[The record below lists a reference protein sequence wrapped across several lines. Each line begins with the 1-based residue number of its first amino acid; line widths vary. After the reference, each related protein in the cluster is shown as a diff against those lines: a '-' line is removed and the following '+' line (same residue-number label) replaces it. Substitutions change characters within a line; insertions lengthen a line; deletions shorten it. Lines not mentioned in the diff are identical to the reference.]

1 MRGIGSPPN
10 KKKEVN
16 IMEELI
22 INRTF
27 NTREEMEEFEKQ
39 LKEEYIV
46 LMIVHTEQVVG
57 EPNTW
62 GIHSIKHFG
71 KR

>member
-1 MRGIGSPPN
+1 
-10 KKKEVN
+10 
-16 IMEELI
+16 MEELI

-57 EPNTW
+57 EPNVW